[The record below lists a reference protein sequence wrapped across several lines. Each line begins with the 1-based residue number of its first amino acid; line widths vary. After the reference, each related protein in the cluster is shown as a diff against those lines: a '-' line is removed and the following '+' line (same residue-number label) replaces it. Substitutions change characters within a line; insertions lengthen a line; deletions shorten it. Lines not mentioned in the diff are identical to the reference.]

1 MYQLE
6 HVKAIVGSGISVYTA
21 FMAFGFVRLN
31 PGHALN
37 PKMWAIPLAVW
48 LVIII
53 YHQARIRLAFYR
65 TRRGPGPAPAAGA
78 EA

>member
-1 MYQLE
+1 
-6 HVKAIVGSGISVYTA
+6 
-21 FMAFGFVRLN
+21 MAFGFVRLN

-37 PKMWAIPLAVW
+37 PRMWAIPLVVG

-53 YHQARIRLAFYR
+53 YHQARIRLAFMKR
-65 TRRGPGPAPAAGA
+65 NRPVGQERQPAGA